1 MKFKRVYGQKAMVI
15 LAMAITAGAQA
26 RFNADA
32 VRLNNRGVALMGQQ
46 FTEKAEQSFA
56 ESFKQDPKLAQA
68 AINDGIA
75 LLTLQK
81 IDDAK
86 KALRAALVLDPN
98 SAQGWYNL
106 GLAQHA
112 DNELDDA
119 LKSFQQAVKLD
130 PRDVDSYYF
139 EGVCY
144 REMKQFD
151 KAVEVLKQGL
161 AIQPLHASS
170 EFALA
175 RALQALGDKDAA
187 KEHFKLFQHMTSTK
201 ISAAIGLA
209 YGEQGHYSTVTPV
222 EEPQARQRAMIPVK
236 LVAETMD
243 RPIPPMPHHPTNKD
257 LSLGASG
264 KRVIHGAPGSSGNE
278 TGGACMLDVTGSG
291 QMDLV
296 LMEAG
301 SQAIRVLHRKSDG
314 SFESVD
320 AAAAGLK
327 ASGRA
332 VACAVGDY
340 DGDNLNDLAV
350 ALDDGVRL
358 FRNLGKGKF
367 VDVTAEAGLAPR
379 NRPTGITFVDYDHDG
394 DLDLFLTGAPLKD
407 GDAPNVLW
415 RNNGNK
421 TFTEWTADTGLGGS
435 GKTSSA
441 ILTDFNNDRAVDLA
455 VTGNGPAPVLFVNP
469 REGKYPEQ
477 ALYEDA
483 GGVNANIESEQSSK
497 SARERVSK
505 LAGGLPATEGIAVL
519 DYDKDGW
526 MDIAVTHAGAP
537 GLTLWKNVAGP
548 QGVGRRFERVA
559 LPLAGATRGWGV
571 TAVDIDNDGWVDLAA
586 VVETSAG
593 PRVRVLR
600 NKGDGTFEDV
610 SHTLGLESV
619 QLSAPRGLL
628 AAEVD
633 GDGAPD
639 LIVTQENAPPVLLR
653 NVGANK
659 NHFVRLDLSG
669 YADNKTA
676 IGSKVEIFADG
687 QWQKWE
693 LAGASGLATQAPP
706 QLLIGLGAA
715 DHIDLLRI
723 LWPTGI
729 LQDEIDLPH
738 TRAVAMKEADRRG
751 SSCPVLFAWDGQK
764 YKLVTDVIGA
774 GVVGHWF
781 TPTRRNIP
789 NSGEWIKVDGD
800 RLASV
805 DGKLSLRFIEPMEEV
820 NYLDRLR
827 LVAVDHPG
835 DVEVNPDER
844 FLDDPPFASGRVV
857 ASKGVRLPVGASDGE
872 GRNVLDVLS
881 RRDHKFASGF
891 TATPYDGFANV
902 HTLTLDLGDV
912 NTESPLRLLMTGYV
926 NYFSATSLYAAWQ
939 AGIKPISPYV
949 EAQKPDGTWVTIPG
963 EAGFPA
969 GLERTIVVDLT
980 GKLPAGTRKIRLVS
994 NLEIYWDQVLI
1005 DNHAEAQAR
1014 TTEVPL
1020 ALATERFRGY
1030 PTQIDLKSPGDLD
1043 YDYDRVSLTGPFQHQ
1058 RGNYTHLGDVTELV
1072 KGVDDRYAIF
1082 GSGEEIATEF
1092 DAAELPVLPAGWK
1105 RDYFFY
1111 ANGYVKDMDW
1121 WDAMPFTVAQLPFHK
1136 MSKYPYPAS
1145 EKFPDDAQAID
1156 YQLKWNDRFDSG
1168 EPVRSYRFDYK
1179 LMPST
1184 PADDSTCGP
1193 ASPACPATSAQA
1205 VHE

>member
-1 MKFKRVYGQKAMVI
+1 MW
-15 LAMAITAGAQA
+15 LAVMECDLSRKWMQSCGFLAVFSFAAVTMAGAQA
-26 RFNADA
+26 RFKADA

-46 FTEKAEQSFA
+46 FTEKAEQAFA
-56 ESFKQDPKLAQA
+56 EAFKKDPKLAQA

-86 KALRAALVLDPN
+86 RALQAAIAIDPSN
-98 SAQGWYNL
+98 PQAWYNL

-112 DNELDDA
+112 DNELDEA

-151 KAVEVLKQGL
+151 KAVEVLKQAL

-175 RALQALGDKDAA
+175 RALQAVGDKDAA

-201 ISAAIGLA
+201 VSAAIGLA

-236 LVAETMD
+236 LMAETMGA
-243 RPIPPMPHHPTNKD
+243 RNVGLAAGKSGLPPMTQ
-257 LSLGASG
+257 
-264 KRVIHGAPGSSGNE
+264 KRAMDGAPRFSETE

-296 LMEAG
+296 LMESG
-301 SQAIRVLHRKSDG
+301 PRAIRVLHRRNDG
-314 SFESVD
+314 KFEDVD
-320 AAAAGLK
+320 AAVAGLK
-327 ASGRA
+327 VGGHA
-332 VACAVGDY
+332 VACAVGDF

-358 FRNLGKGKF
+358 FRNLGKGRF
-367 VDVTAEAGLAPR
+367 EDVTAEAGLAVR
-379 NRPTGITFVDYDHDG
+379 NKPTGITFVDYDHDG

-407 GDAPNVLW
+407 GDTPNVLW

-421 TFTEWTADTGLGGS
+421 TFTEWTEPTGLGGS
-435 GKTSSA
+435 GKTSAA

-455 VTGNGPAPVLFVNP
+455 VTGDGPAPILYVNP
-469 REGKYPEQ
+469 REGKYPAQPLFEPRSG
-477 ALYEDA
+477 
-483 GGVNANIESEQSSK
+483 GGVTFRTSGGNATLDVIPF
-497 SARERVSK
+497 APT
-505 LAGGLPATEGIAVL
+505 AGIAVL

-526 MDIAVTHAGAP
+526 MDIAVTHIGPP
-537 GLTLWKNVAGP
+537 GLTLWRNVAGP
-548 QGVGRRFERVA
+548 QNVGRRFEPVP
-559 LPLAGATRGWGV
+559 LPLHGAIRGWGV

-586 VVETSAG
+586 IVETAAG
-593 PRVRVLR
+593 PRVKVFR

-610 SHTLGLESV
+610 SHALGLDNVVLKS
-619 QLSAPRGLL
+619 PRGLI
-628 AAEVD
+628 AADVD

-639 LIVTQENAPPVLLR
+639 LIVTQENAAPVLLR

-676 IGSKVEIFADG
+676 IGSKVEIFANG

-706 QLLIGLGAA
+706 QLLVGLGDA

-738 TRAVAMKEADRRG
+738 TQVIAMKEADRRG
-751 SSCPVLFAWDGQK
+751 SSCPVLFAWDGHK

-774 GVVGHWF
+774 AVVGHWF
-781 TPTRRNIP
+781 TPTRKNIP

-820 NYLDRLR
+820 NYIDQLR
-827 LVAVDHPG
+827 LVAVDHPE

-857 ASKGVRLPVGASDGE
+857 ASRGARLPVGAWDGE
-872 GRNVLDVLS
+872 GRDVLDMLS

-891 TATPYDGFANV
+891 TATPYDGLANV
-902 HTLTLDLGDV
+902 HSLTLDLGDV
-912 NTESPLRLLMTGYV
+912 NASSPLKLLMTGYV
-926 NYFSATSLYAAWQ
+926 NYFSASSLYAAWQ

-980 GKLPAGTRKIRLVS
+980 GKLPVGTRKIRLVS

-1005 DNHAEAQAR
+1005 DNNAEAQNR

-1030 PTQIDLKSPGDLD
+1030 PTQIDGKSPGDLD

-1092 DAAELPVLPAGWK
+1092 DVTRLPTLPAGWK

-1136 MSKYPYPAS
+1136 MSTYPYPAG
-1145 EKFPDDAQAID
+1145 EKFPDDAGAID

-1184 PADDSTCGP
+1184 PADDAVALP
-1193 ASPACPATSAQA
+1193 KQA
-1205 VHE
+1205 ARP

>member
-1 MKFKRVYGQKAMVI
+1 MKFMRVGGV
-15 LAMAITAGAQA
+15 LAIVLVATNVTAGAESH
-26 RFNADA
+26 FDADA

-56 ESFKQDPKLAQA
+56 ESFERDPKLAQA
-68 AINDGIA
+68 ATNDGIA

-86 KALRAALVLDPN
+86 KALRAALVLEPG
-98 SAQGWYNL
+98 SAQAWYNL

-151 KAVEVLKQGL
+151 KAVEVLKQAL

-175 RALQALGDKDAA
+175 RALQATGDKEQA

-236 LVAETMD
+236 LVAEVMV
-243 RPIPPMPHHPTNKD
+243 RAIPPMPQ
-257 LSLGASG
+257 
-264 KRVIHGAPGSSGNE
+264 KRVTDGAPTSGAKSGVSTE

-296 LMEAG
+296 LMENG
-301 SQAIRVLHRKSDG
+301 PQAIRVVHRKSG
-314 SFESVD
+314 GKFEDVD

-327 ASGRA
+327 AAGRA

-358 FRNLGKGKF
+358 FRNLGNGKF
-367 VDVTAEAGLAPR
+367 EDVTAEAGLAAR
-379 NRPTGITFVDYDHDG
+379 NKPTGITFVDYDHDG
-394 DLDLFLTGAPLKD
+394 DLDLFLTGAPMKD
-407 GDAPNVLW
+407 GDTPNVLW

-421 TFTEWTADTGLGGS
+421 TFTEWTADTGLGGT
-435 GKTSSA
+435 GKTASV
-441 ILTDFNNDRAVDLA
+441 ILTDFNNDRAVDIA
-455 VTGNGPAPVLFVNP
+455 VTGNGAAPMLFVNP
-469 REGKYPEQ
+469 REGKYPQQ
-477 ALYEDA
+477 ALYES
-483 GGVNANIESEQSSK
+483 ES
-497 SARERVSK
+497 
-505 LAGGLPATEGIAVL
+505 LPATEGIAVL
-519 DYDKDGW
+519 DYNKDGW
-526 MDIAVTHAGAP
+526 MDIAVTHAGSP
-537 GLTLWKNVAGP
+537 GLTLWRNVAG
-548 QGVGRRFERVA
+548 QQNVGRRFERVS
-559 LPLAGATRGWGV
+559 LPLTGATRGWGV
-571 TAVDIDNDGWVDLAA
+571 TAVDIDNDGWIDLAA
-586 VVETSAG
+586 IVETVAG
-593 PRVRVLR
+593 PRVKVFR
-600 NKGDGTFEDV
+600 NKGDGSFEDV
-610 SHTLGLESV
+610 SSVLGLDAV
-619 QLSAPRGLL
+619 KLTAPRGLI
-628 AAEVD
+628 AADVD
-633 GDGAPD
+633 GGGAPD

-676 IGSKVEIFADG
+676 IGSKVEIFANG

-706 QLLIGLGAA
+706 QLLIGLGEA
-715 DHIDLLRI
+715 DHVDLLRI

-738 TRAVAMKEADRRG
+738 TQVIAMKEADRRG
-751 SSCPVLFAWDGQK
+751 SSCPVLFAWDGHK

-774 GVVGHWF
+774 AVVGHWF

-820 NYLDRLR
+820 NYIDQLK
-827 LVAVDHPG
+827 LVAVDHPE

-857 ASKGVRLPVGASDGE
+857 ASKGARLPVGAWDGE
-872 GRNVLDVLS
+872 GRDVLDVLS
-881 RRDHKFASGF
+881 RSDHKFASGF
-891 TATPYDGFANV
+891 TATPYDGFANT
-902 HTLTLDLGDV
+902 HYLTLDLGDV
-912 NTESPLRLLMTGYV
+912 NVSKPLKLLMTGYV

-949 EAQKPDGTWVTIPG
+949 EAQRPDGTWLTIPG
-963 EAGFPA
+963 DAGFPA

-980 GKLPAGTRKIRLVS
+980 GKLPEGTRKIRLVS

-1005 DNHAEAQAR
+1005 DNEPEAETH

-1020 ALATERFRGY
+1020 TLATERFRGY
-1030 PTQIDLKSPGDLD
+1030 PTQIDGKSPGDLD

-1058 RGNYTHLGDVTELV
+1058 RGNYTHLGDVTALV

-1092 DAAELPVLPAGWK
+1092 DTAKLPALPTHWR

-1136 MSKYPYPAS
+1136 MSAYPYPAT
-1145 EKFPDDAQAID
+1145 EKFPDDAGSIE
-1156 YQLKWNDRFDSG
+1156 YQLKMNDRFDSG

-1184 PADDSTCGP
+1184 PADDLTCGV
-1193 ASPACPATSAQA
+1193 ASPAWPVSSAQA
-1205 VHE
+1205 AHE